1 MGKHVPLRVPR
12 TGMASAGEAHRVTAE
27 MGEEER
33 QARAALSAAVQ
44 ASSLAWAQ
52 VRDKLDAYDVAQ
64 PATAEA
70 FEEARRVLQ
79 EAERA
84 GWEAAERL
92 LELHKDRQNRRVAAE
107 APAKAAAASFV
118 GEES

>member
-1 MGKHVPLRVPR
+1 
-12 TGMASAGEAHRVTAE
+12 MASAGEAHRVTAE